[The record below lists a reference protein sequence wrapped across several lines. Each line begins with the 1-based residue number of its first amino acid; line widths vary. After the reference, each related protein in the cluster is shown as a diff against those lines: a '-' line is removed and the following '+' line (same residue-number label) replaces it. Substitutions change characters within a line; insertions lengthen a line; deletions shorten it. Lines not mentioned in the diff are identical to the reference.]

1 MDPKHVLLLLGVISI
16 ALMASGTAGSQASLG
31 LDLATGD
38 ILGGAL
44 DMIDTNNNM
53 AGFLWAIRNCEGTAG
68 LDGYSELFGG
78 GHFASFADH
87 PRLVITSS
95 NGYKSSAAGAY
106 QIIQPTWDNT
116 IQPALHLPDFSPAS
130 QDAAAV
136 FLIQNAGAYDDV
148 MAGNL
153 ASAVA
158 KCAPVWASLP
168 GTPTPQ
174 GNGPKSLSQVATW
187 YEQGGGVQAS

>member
-87 PRLVITSS
+87 PRTVVTK
-95 NGYKSSAAGAY
+95 NGYSSSAAGAY
-106 QIIQPTWDNT
+106 QILANTWDT
-116 IQPALHLPDFSPAS
+116 VIQPALHLPDFSPAS

-136 FLIQNAGAYDDV
+136 LLIQNAGAYEDV

-153 ASAVA
+153 TEAVY
-158 KCAPVWASLP
+158 KCAGIWASLP
-168 GTPTPQ
+168 GSPYGQPT
-174 GNGPKSLSQVATW
+174 KTLTQVATY
-187 YEQGGGVQAS
+187 YENGGGVQAS